1 MFLVDDVLLKALDF
15 LTDSLVEGRRARR
28 QTVSHARKAMRKLAA
43 SLSETV
49 AYLEG
54 GLHNLER
61 SVGDKKKF
69 SKSLSDLVD
78 QERLQRN
85 CSESGVCEDL
95 RVAQDELQQLPKAI
109 RLRGG
114 KKSIN
119 KLIMQIDGYERE
131 FVKAI
136 REFLSKSR
144 EFDLTS
150 PHKYEAYD
158 HKHVLGSLKERI
170 EKLKKMADKNDKV
183 SDSLRQKTA

>member
-1 MFLVDDVLLKALDF
+1 MFLVDDLLLKALDF
-15 LTDSLVEGRRARR
+15 LTDRLVEGKRVRKE
-28 QTVSHARKAMRKLAA
+28 TVSHARKAMRKLAA

-54 GLHNLER
+54 GLHSLQR
-61 SVGDKKKF
+61 SVGDEQKF
-69 SKSLSDLVD
+69 PKALSDLVD

-95 RVAQDELQQLPKAI
+95 RVAQDELQQLPKTI

-114 KKSIN
+114 KKSVN
-119 KLIMQIDGYERE
+119 ELIMQIDGYERE

-136 REFLSKSR
+136 REFLAKSR
-144 EFDLTS
+144 EFDLTA
-150 PHKYEAYD
+150 PHEHEAYD
-158 HKHVLGSLKERI
+158 HQPVLGTLKERI
-170 EKLKKMADKNDKV
+170 EKLKKMVEKIERV